1 MNLIKVLFNLG
12 YLLSFTSSGDIRPY
26 SPSNSECNSCLLR
39 QRNGENI
46 ECPIGCE
53 IYDIEPPCPPCPP
66 SPPCPPPGPN
76 CRYIRPDT
84 DNCGCIYGCG
94 VISCNPNIDSLPPSS
109 YPCPIEQIDCINEF
123 VCPKV
128 TEITHCSKG
137 GIKGHTTYQ
146 LSVVLQSNHNLK
158 NIYAIFGDYS
168 NIMYFPPAYQ
178 IDGPFNSNIGGIS
191 SSIISIFPNALYDS
205 WITIGITDG
214 DPGDKISTIGIDF
227 DEWSETNSITTSN
240 GAVFLM
246 DPNDII
252 SESEYILGQITV
264 ANDIIDILTVNIQ
277 GKKNNEETWKED
289 GVSFV
294 LNPSNII
301 QDTIP
306 EGCSLWYD
314 GCNLC
319 QINNGILGR
328 CTRNMCIT
336 DDEPECRVFN
346 SGH

>member
-1 MNLIKVLFNLG
+1 MKKKKLYLILENYILNNINNINIINIIIIK
-12 YLLSFTSSGDIRPY
+12 YLL
-26 SPSNSECNSCLLR
+26 
-39 QRNGENI
+39 
-46 ECPIGCE
+46 
-53 IYDIEPPCPPCPP
+53 
-66 SPPCPPPGPN
+66 
-76 CRYIRPDT
+76 
-84 DNCGCIYGCG
+84 
-94 VISCNPNIDSLPPSS
+94 
-109 YPCPIEQIDCINEF
+109 
-123 VCPKV
+123 
-128 TEITHCSKG
+128 
-137 GIKGHTTYQ
+137 
-146 LSVVLQSNHNLK
+146 
-158 NIYAIFGDYS
+158 
-168 NIMYFPPAYQ
+168 
-178 IDGPFNSNIGGIS
+178 
-191 SSIISIFPNALYDS
+191 IISNNIN
-205 WITIGITDG
+205 
-214 DPGDKISTIGIDF
+214 
-227 DEWSETNSITTSN
+227 
-240 GAVFLM
+240 
-246 DPNDII
+246 
-252 SESEYILGQITV
+252 YI